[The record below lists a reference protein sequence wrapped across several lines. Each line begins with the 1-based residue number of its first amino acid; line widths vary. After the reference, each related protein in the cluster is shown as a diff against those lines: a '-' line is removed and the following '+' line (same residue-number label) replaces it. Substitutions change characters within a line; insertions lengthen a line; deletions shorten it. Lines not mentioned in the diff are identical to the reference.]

1 MRAQNEALS
10 MNEIP
15 HPRELSPVLS
25 CVESEE
31 WFACGPPPIV
41 GQGWKLYVPATFLNA
56 RKLVELV
63 CPLASHAGL
72 HFKYIKTT
80 ALLRKLN
87 AGIFGYTQVGKGVV
101 IYLPEPDKGFL
112 NALKDSLVPYRD
124 QCPAVPCAMSF
135 GDDLPLYYRY
145 GAYVKRRLQV
155 GGYEIEDDRTN
166 AKSAVPAGIEDLL
179 RNYTSPQKVPPEV
192 QSFLLRYPAHEAI
205 QQQGKGGIFI
215 GLNLAS
221 ETFQEVI
228 LKVGYHRGLVQLD
241 GSDGCTLL
249 RRELAFYR
257 ELANRGIAAEAP
269 QLIDALDTPRKV
281 ILVLEY
287 IPGSNL
293 LLRRLQNQLTVM
305 HLERCWSILARLHA
319 TGLYLGDAKLA
330 NFLAADDGKVWVL
343 DFETAGVIGDKPSPI
358 RTFNIK
364 PGLADVC
371 AADLAHF
378 LASVLYAYDEED
390 REDPRDTNFDLRI
403 WAARNSENEIA
414 AWAHEKLQ
422 KLLDQPKD
430 SGMSPSTVALAVER
444 ENQGNYGSTCKNHC

>member
-1 MRAQNEALS
+1 MRARNEALG
-10 MNEIP
+10 MAEIP

-25 CVESEE
+25 FVESEE
-31 WFACGPPPIV
+31 WFACGPPPV
-41 GQGWKLYVPATFLNA
+41 VLQGWKLYVPATFLNA
-56 RKLVELV
+56 CELV
-63 CPLASHAGL
+63 GLVFPLASRAAI

-101 IYLPEPDKGFL
+101 IYLPEPDKDFL

-124 QCPAVPCAMSF
+124 QCPAVPCAISF

-145 GAYVKRRLQV
+145 GSYVNRRLQV
-155 GGYEIEDDRTN
+155 GGYEIEDDRTD
-166 AKSAVPAGIEDLL
+166 AKSAVPPGIEDLL
-179 RNYTSPQKVPPEV
+179 KNYTSPLKVPTEV

-257 ELANRGIAAEAP
+257 ELANRGIAETP
-269 QLIDALDTPRKV
+269 QLIDALDTPHKV

-293 LLRRLQNQLTVM
+293 LLQRLQNQLTVE
-305 HLERCWSILARLHA
+305 HLERCWSILQRLHTA
-319 TGLYLGDAKLA
+319 GLYLGDAKLA
-330 NFLAADDGKVWVL
+330 NFLAADDGKVSVL
-343 DFETAGVIGDKPSPI
+343 DFETAGIIGDKPSPI

-364 PGLADVC
+364 PELADVC
-371 AADLAHF
+371 ASDLAHF
-378 LASVLYAYDEED
+378 LASVLYPYDEGS
-390 REDPRDTNFDLRI
+390 REVPRDTNFDLRI
-403 WAARNSENEIA
+403 WAARNSETEIA

-422 KLLDQPKD
+422 KLLDEPKEAGT
-430 SGMSPSTVALAVER
+430 SSLR
-444 ENQGNYGSTCKNHC
+444 